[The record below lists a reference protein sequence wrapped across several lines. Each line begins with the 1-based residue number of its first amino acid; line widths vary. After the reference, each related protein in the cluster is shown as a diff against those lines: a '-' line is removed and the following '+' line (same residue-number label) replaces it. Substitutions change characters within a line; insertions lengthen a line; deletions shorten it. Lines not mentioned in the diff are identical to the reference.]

1 MVPLSLLS
9 PSRLFPIATVNSSKR
24 TISASPSS
32 TTPAALP
39 AAAFGIGWTSESLRE
54 MFEQFSAY
62 TTGFNPE
69 VAAIVPMQAR
79 YVIGP
84 DDIIAYAEIN
94 VDYRSE
100 PELSAV
106 LLELQRLQNAIP

>member
-1 MVPLSLLS
+1 MP
-9 PSRLFPIATVNSSKR
+9 PSRID
-24 TISASPSS
+24 
-32 TTPAALP
+32 
-39 AAAFGIGWTSESLRE
+39 AFGIGWTSQCLRE
-54 MFEQFSAY
+54 LFEQFSAD

-84 DDIIAYAEIN
+84 DDIIAYADIN

-100 PELSAV
+100 PELFAV
-106 LLELQRLQNAIP
+106 LLVLQRLQNAIS

>member
-1 MVPLSLLS
+1 MPTRIV
-9 PSRLFPIATVNSSKR
+9 RTVQR
-24 TISASPSS
+24 RPD
-32 TTPAALP
+32 
-39 AAAFGIGWTSESLRE
+39 R
-54 MFEQFSAY
+54 
-62 TTGFNPE
+62 FNPE

-84 DDIIAYAEIN
+84 DDIIAYADIN

-106 LLELQRLQNAIP
+106 LLVLQRLQNATS